1 MRVFA
6 GPAHRIDPVGG
17 AESCFSLFDCDVSG
31 KEKFSCQLGVTP
43 DEHHRSVGRN
53 GTKLN
58 EFISLGA
65 IRGG

>member
-6 GPAHRIDPVGG
+6 DAMHHIDPDGG
-17 AESCFSLFDCDVSG
+17 AESPISLFDCDVLG
-31 KEKFSCQLGVTP
+31 KQKFNCQLGVTP
-43 DEHHRSVGRN
+43 DEHHGQAGRN

-58 EFISLGA
+58 EFISLGT